1 MDAIDNPDH
10 GASTFNGDGIKVV
23 TRPYVPS
30 KALNDSAVSPAGG
43 PVFPAM
49 EDVQISST
57 PT

>member
-1 MDAIDNPDH
+1 MDTIDNPDH
-10 GASTFNGDGIKVV
+10 GHSLYNGIKVV
-23 TRPYVPS
+23 NNSFNPA
-30 KALNDSAVSPAGG
+30 KAVTISSTPPEGG